1 MELLQCLKRSKISAA
16 DAAAYEPSTPLGDH
30 DPGGTLAPEPL
41 EEIDES
47 VTPGGPGLY
56 RVDRRNPHDHDR
68 VRAKI
73 AYSILAGLGI
83 LYAALFSG
91 LLWFDLPLD
100 RFTAAAAALSAP
112 QSLAAAAVGFYY
124 AKK

>member
-1 MELLQCLKRSKISAA
+1 MSNSESGGTAPSGPEHSGEDQ
-16 DAAAYEPSTPLGDH
+16 DAE
-30 DPGGTLAPEPL
+30 GGTLEPAPVEEL
-41 EEIDES
+41 EESIS
-47 VTPGGPGLY
+47 PGGPGLY
-56 RVDRRNPHDHDR
+56 AVSARDPHNHDK
-68 VRAKI
+68 VRARI

-83 LYAALFSG
+83 LYGALFVG

>member
-1 MELLQCLKRSKISAA
+1 MTTSDQAGTEQGGSENSREIQ
-16 DAAAYEPSTPLGDH
+16 DAE
-30 DPGGTLAPEPL
+30 GGTLGPAPV
-41 EEIDES
+41 EEIEES
-47 VTPGGPGLY
+47 LSPGGPGLY
-56 RVDRRNPHDHDR
+56 EVGERDPHAHDT
-68 VRAKI
+68 VRARI
-73 AYSILAGLGI
+73 AYSILVGLGI
-83 LYAALFSG
+83 LYGALFVG